1 MRILHGNRDQEAL
14 FAALEHAARGQLPSE
29 GNYDC
34 SIQGSGQHFLVIL
47 SESGTREIVWEWAGT
62 PEAILKEFQRW
73 IGRRKPN

>member
-1 MRILHGNRDQEAL
+1 MRILRGNPDQEAL
-14 FAALEHAARGQLPSE
+14 FTGLVQAARGQLLDE
-29 GNYDC
+29 GDYDC

-47 SESGTREIVWEWAGT
+47 SDSATREIVWEWAGT